1 MSNATLDTASLVYDD
16 EEEEEFIEDA
26 SLLLYLRFYARH
38 FIPIF
43 CMVGILGN
51 CMALMLIRTN
61 YWLKRLTSNIY
72 LCTLSICGC
81 MFLST
86 VLITW
91 LDTTFGFP
99 LYSDSEFGC
108 KMFTFMAHSCDF
120 ICVWMISWVSCDR
133 AIVLFRPGIRKR
145 VCSKT
150 FARHLVICT
159 VLFGGTLYGWC
170 LVFAGL
176 EPSVNGATYCGLN
189 SDIQVADYN
198 LRELHIFFSFLDTIL
213 CTIVPSLLI
222 VIVNSLSIWR
232 YRQCMKHYSGG
243 VLRVR
248 FLVDGKVH
256 HSVSLKK
263 MTHLEDLTNPKHRL
277 IRHQESELSLTN
289 QLSTQSQKSQYG
301 SRLRSSDLTLSRS
314 LLIVTSTFVLLN
326 VPNYAFRLYEAVFNV
341 EQSALWQFL
350 FFTTYL
356 LYYLHHAVLF
366 YMYIFWSPQMK
377 KQLRPTALKLLEC
390 YCFKT
395 VPDFGHGSDESD
407 DEKEK
412 EKDKKDKEKEKD
424 KTKDK
429 EKDNNNKKEEKVE
442 KK

>member
-1 MSNATLDTASLVYDD
+1 MNNLTSDPITSSPVYYDD
-16 EEEEEFIEDA
+16 QPEEEEYFEEH
-26 SLLLYLRFYARH
+26 SLLLHLRFYARH

-43 CMVGILGN
+43 CIVGILGN

-61 YWLKRLTSNIY
+61 YWLRRLTSNIY

-81 MFLST
+81 LFLST

-159 VLFGGTLYGWC
+159 VLFGATLYGWC

-189 SDIQVADYN
+189 SDVKVADYN

-222 VIVNSLSIWR
+222 VVVNSLSIYR
-232 YRQCMKHYSGG
+232 YRQCMKIYSSG

-248 FLVDGKVH
+248 FLRVPENEGNK
-256 HSVSLKK
+256 
-263 MTHLEDLTNPKHRL
+263 DLTEETTTAKKFL
-277 IRHQESELSLTN
+277 LSQQSQITN
-289 QLSTQSQKSQYG
+289 QLSSQS
-301 SRLRSSDLTLSRS
+301 SRVSHGGKLRSSDLTLSRS

-341 EQSALWQFL
+341 EQTALWQFL

-377 KQLRPTALKLLEC
+377 KQLMPTALKLLEC

-395 VPDFGHGSDESD
+395 VPDFGHHSQISLQARR
-407 DEKEK
+407 
-412 EKDKKDKEKEKD
+412 
-424 KTKDK
+424 
-429 EKDNNNKKEEKVE
+429 
-442 KK
+442 